1 MKRWIPWL
9 LLLTLLLTGCAGPE
23 QSAPTEPDEA
33 AEQSAPAETPEPQ
46 PYPILGQTRLED
58 CTLSVHYV
66 DADVYYY
73 YPLTLE
79 GLLADESDESD
90 THHTTVPGTEL
101 LENERFLALLEELD
115 PEELPPEQDLANYS
129 SRITPTVYY
138 VLTDQNGKKLFDVS
152 MGWDNVEDGGYLIES
167 VNFNGEKIPFDE
179 RFYFC
184 VEPYLLYSH
193 YVTGFCTVKLMVERP
208 PITSS
213 DGSVCNTPAEYMDA
227 KSRSI
232 PANNVGIGILV
243 ADGRFQKELWGRVFE
258 GYRCTVSYNG
268 VKRYMTM
275 LCMEK
280 DGLFFEVIVSCWGTD
295 ETEEILAGFFPLD

>member
-1 MKRWIPWL
+1 MKRWIPWIIF
-9 LLLTLLLTGCAGPE
+9 LTLLLTGCAGPE

-58 CTLSVHYV
+58 CTLTVHYD
-66 DADVYYY
+66 DAYVYYY

-79 GLLADESDESD
+79 GLLADDGDESD
-90 THHTTVPGTEL
+90 THHMTVPGTEL
-101 LENERFLALLEELD
+101 LENEGFLALLEELD
-115 PEELPPEQDLANYS
+115 PEELPPEQDLTNYS
-129 SRITPTVYY
+129 GGIKPTVYY
-138 VLTDQNGKKLFDVS
+138 VLTDQNGKKLFDVG
-152 MGWDNVEDGGYLIES
+152 MGYDNVEDGAVLIES

-193 YVTGFCTVKLMVERP
+193 YVPGFCAVGLILERP

-213 DGSVCNTPAEYMDA
+213 DGSISNTPAEYMDA

-232 PANNVGIGILV
+232 PTSMGIPV
-243 ADGRFQKELWGRVFE
+243 ADHGRFQRELWGLDFE
-258 GYRCTVSYNG
+258 GYSIVGDYNG
-268 VKRYMTM
+268 VKRYRTM
-275 LCMEK
+275 LCTEK
-280 DGLFFEVIVSCWGTD
+280 DGVFYVLDVSSWGED
-295 ETEEILAGFFPLD
+295 ETEEILAGFTPLD